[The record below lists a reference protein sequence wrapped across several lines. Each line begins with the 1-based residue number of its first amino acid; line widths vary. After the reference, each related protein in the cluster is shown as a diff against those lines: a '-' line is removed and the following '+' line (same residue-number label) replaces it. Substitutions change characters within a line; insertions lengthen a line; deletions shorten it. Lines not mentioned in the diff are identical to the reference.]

1 MIKTLSNNISFL
13 RTMLYIS
20 ALVILVVGA
29 LTYRSITEVT
39 KSSELITHTYKVNVE
54 LEQVLSYLK
63 DAETGQRGYIITNDS
78 VFLEPYI
85 SGRSKINNSFAELKV
100 LAKDNTTLT
109 NSLKELNILINKIT
123 LKKQ

>member
-39 KSSELITHTYKVNVE
+39 KSSEMITHTYKVNVE

-63 DAETGQRGYIITNDS
+63 DAETGNVAI
-78 VFLEPYI
+78 
-85 SGRSKINNSFAELKV
+85 
-100 LAKDNTTLT
+100 
-109 NSLKELNILINKIT
+109 
-123 LKKQ
+123 